1 MNGIWTVKTPKPI
14 VDKLTAKMA
23 KLMAT
28 PAFQQKAAELG
39 ATAEYISPQQLTD
52 YSKSELARWAQ
63 VVKAAK
69 IEAD

>member
-1 MNGIWTVKTPKPI
+1 MN
-14 VDKLTAKMA
+14 
-23 KLMAT
+23 
-28 PAFQQKAAELG
+28 
-39 ATAEYISPQQLTD
+39 PQQLTD